1 MTDLQ
6 LAPEQLRRR
15 CDPAQ
20 LPFKTTEEVPP
31 LDGTIGQERALD
43 AIRFGL
49 EIESTGYNIFAT
61 GPSGT
66 GKRSTLRIYLEK
78 HAAQQ
83 PTPGDWVYLFNF
95 AEEERPLAVSLPT
108 GRGKRLA
115 RDLSQFVESARAEIS
130 RAFQSDEY
138 QRRLRETVG
147 QVEQAREQALRELQ
161 EHARQRGIGLDVTPA
176 GVVTVPLVNGQPVG
190 REEFERLP
198 QEVQERFRE
207 ETRGLE
213 QHMAEIMTRMRTLEQ
228 EARGRVQALDREV
241 ALFAVGHLIQRLKE
255 AYADVPRLEGWL
267 DQVREDVMEHLDQF
281 RASEAEEPQAPGGP
295 AAAAAARRARE
306 EFFGRYQANVF
317 VSHQRNHGAPVVVE
331 SNPTYYNLFG
341 RIEYRTAFGAVTTD
355 HRYIRPGAIHR
366 ANGGYLMLEAV
377 DVLSNPFVWEKLK
390 QALRTRCIQMENIGS
405 QLTLFPTTT
414 LDPEPMDLDLKVIL
428 VGPAH
433 VYQLLYAADE
443 DMRKLFKVR
452 ADFTVEMPWA
462 EEQVA
467 QYAAFISRQ
476 VRQDRLRHFDAGAV
490 ARVVEH
496 GARVLEHQGK
506 LSTRFI
512 DIVDLVSEAS
522 YWAGRAGSGVVRAE
536 HVDRALQEK
545 VYRSNLVEE
554 KVRELIAEGTLLID
568 TDGEAAGQVN
578 GLAVAS
584 VGDYAFGRPNRI
596 TASVTVG
603 NGDMVSIDRETR
615 LSGPIHNK
623 GFLILSGFLQSRY
636 GRERPLSLRAS
647 LVFEQSYEEIEGD
660 SASSAELY
668 ALLSALAEAPVRQ
681 GIAVTG
687 SVNQHGEIQPIG
699 GVNEKVEGFYRV
711 CKVKGLTGGQGV
723 VIPQA
728 NAKNLMLDEEVVQAV
743 RDGRFHVWAVR
754 TVDEGL
760 EVLTGV
766 PAGSRGP
773 DGTYP
778 EGTLHRRIEERLGR
792 LAEAAR
798 RYQLPPDGAAPGRRP
813 AAERQERG

>member
-1 MTDLQ
+1 MTDLR
-6 LAPEQLRRR
+6 LAPDQLRRR

-20 LPFKTTEEVPP
+20 LPFRTTEEVPP
-31 LDGTIGQERALD
+31 LDGTVGQERALD

-49 EIESTGYNIFAT
+49 EIRSAGYHIFAT

-66 GKRSTLRIYLEK
+66 GKRSTLRNYLEK
-78 HAAQQ
+78 HAAGR
-83 PTPGDWVYLFNF
+83 PAPRDWVYLFNF
-95 AEEERPLAVSLPT
+95 AEEERPIAVSLPT

-115 RDLSQFVESARAEIS
+115 RDMAQFVGDARAEMA

-138 QRRLRETVG
+138 QRRLRETVA
-147 QVEQAREQALRELQ
+147 QVERAREQALQELR

-198 QEVQERFRE
+198 QEAQERFRE
-207 ETRGLE
+207 EARALE
-213 QHMAEIMTRMRTLEQ
+213 QHMADLMNRMRALEQ

-241 ALFAVGHLIQRLKE
+241 ALFAVGHLVQRLKE
-255 AYADVPRLEGWL
+255 AYADIPRLEGWL
-267 DQVREDVMEHLDQF
+267 DQVREDVIEHLDQF
-281 RASEAEEPQAPGGP
+281 RAADQAEEPQAAVPGG
-295 AAAAAARRARE
+295 AAAARRARE
-306 EFFGRYQANVF
+306 EFFGRYQVNVF

-331 SNPTYYNLFG
+331 TSPTYYNLFG

-355 HRYIRPGAIHR
+355 HRYIRPGAVHR
-366 ANGGYLMLEAV
+366 ANGGYLMLEAA
-377 DVLSNPFVWEKLK
+377 DVVANPFVWDKLK

-405 QLTLFPTTT
+405 QVTLFPTTT
-414 LDPEPMDLDLKVIL
+414 LDPEPIDLELKVIL

-433 VYQLLYAADE
+433 VYQLLYALDE
-443 DMRKLFKVR
+443 DTRKLFKVR
-452 ADFTVEMPWA
+452 ADFTVEMPWGQ
-462 EEQVA
+462 EQVA

-476 VRQDRLRHFDAGAV
+476 VRQDGLRHFDAGAV

-496 GARVLEHQGK
+496 GARALEHQGK

-512 DIVDLVSEAS
+512 DIVNLVSEAS
-522 YWAGRAGSGVVRAE
+522 YWAERAGSGLVRAE
-536 HVDRALQEK
+536 HVDRAIREK
-545 VYRSNLVEE
+545 IYRSGLVEE
-554 KVRELIAEGTLLID
+554 KIRDLIAEGTLFID
-568 TDGEAAGQVN
+568 TEGEAAGRVN

-596 TASVTVG
+596 TAAVAVG

-623 GFLILSGFLQSRY
+623 GFLILSGFLQARY

-668 ALLSALAEAPVRQ
+668 ALLSALADAPVRQ
-681 GIAVTG
+681 GVAVTG
-687 SVNQHGEIQPIG
+687 SVNQHGEVQPIG
-699 GVNEKVEGFYRV
+699 GVNEKVEGFFRV
-711 CKVKGLTGGQGV
+711 CKAKGLTGGQGV
-723 VIPQA
+723 IIPQA
-728 NAKNLMLDEEVVQAV
+728 NVKNLMLDHEVVQAV
-743 RDGRFHVWAVR
+743 REGRFHVWAVS
-754 TVDEGL
+754 TVDQGL
-760 EVLTGV
+760 EILTGL
-766 PAGSRGP
+766 PAGQRGP

-778 EGTLHRRIEERLGR
+778 EGTLHRRIEDRLAA

-798 RYQLPPDGAAPGRRP
+798 RHQLPAGGAASGRPR
-813 AAERQERG
+813 AGKRQERG